1 MQAAFRFY
9 GDLNYFL
16 APARKNKE
24 FIHTFDHLASIKD
37 MIESLNV
44 LHPEVD
50 VILVNSISVDFN
62 YLVRDGDVIHV
73 YPYDVSPEVAPLIHL
88 YPRLNGEVSFI
99 LDTHLGK
106 LATYL
111 RMLGFDTLYSNTY
124 ADDVLAEVSYAE
136 KRILLTR
143 DMGVLKRGIV
153 EYGYFV
159 RNTNPEKQLFE
170 ILHRYNL
177 TGVLVPFK
185 RCMTCNGALQLV
197 DKESISDRLMP
208 STKHY
213 YNEFYLCSNCDKI
226 YWKGSHHERM
236 KAFIQNALDIQIE

>member
-1 MQAAFRFY
+1 MYAAFRFY
-9 GDLNYFL
+9 GSLNYFL
-16 APARKNKE
+16 SHARRDQA
-24 FIHTFDHLASIKD
+24 FTHTFDHLASIKD

-44 LHPEVD
+44 PHPEID
-50 VILVNSISVDFN
+50 VIVVNGMSVDFG
-62 YLVRDGDVIHV
+62 YLVRDGAQIAVYPMEQTPEIPVIHLL
-73 YPYDVSPEVAPLIHL
+73 PKRPL
-88 YPRLNGEVSFI
+88 EACFI

-111 RMLGFDTLYSNTY
+111 RMLGFDTLYSNKF
-124 ADDVLAEVSYAE
+124 ADDELAEISYAE

-143 DMGVLKRGIV
+143 DLGVLKRSIV
-153 EYGYFV
+153 EHGYFV
-159 RNTNPEKQLFE
+159 RNTDPEKQLFE
-170 ILHRYNL
+170 ILKRYDL

-185 RCMTCNGALQLV
+185 RCMTCNGALTRV
-197 DKESISDRLMP
+197 DKDSISDRLMP

-213 YNEFYLCSNCDKI
+213 YDDFYLCSSCDKI